1 MSSRDGRPMEDQQT
15 GRADSDE
22 SLATEAAIVEVDE
35 DCMLASPS
43 AFAACQWRKPHH
55 NTFVSISIYSLS
67 YSGCGTRRPINPS
80 LPLPAIS
87 TRRTRWYMATR
98 AQSTLSETKPDN
110 TSPVAVRVSADIRK
124 INFCQ
129 WCGGPTKHEIP
140 DGEEKMRAICTLC
153 GKITYEN
160 PKMFLIFKKGLS
172 LQIKKFLIQRYLELA
187 IVVGCLIE
195 VLSMITRS
203 CFASIILNHLMVF
216 AAEGAM
222 RETWEEARAEVEVLS
237 PFAQLDMPL
246 IGQTYIIFL
255 ARLKKPNFSPGPE
268 SLECLLF
275 ALEGIP
281 FFGILINHVEDLKTG
296 RLKFHY
302 GTINKR
308 AGKEASFSHCCG
320 CGNWQNLKSY
330 SYG

>member
-1 MSSRDGRPMEDQQT
+1 
-15 GRADSDE
+15 
-22 SLATEAAIVEVDE
+22 
-35 DCMLASPS
+35 MLASPS

-160 PKMFLIFKKGLS
+160 PKM
-172 LQIKKFLIQRYLELA
+172 
-187 IVVGCLIE
+187 VVGCLIE
-195 VLSMITRS
+195 VLSMITS
-203 CFASIILNHLMVF
+203 YMENGES

-302 GTINKR
+302 GTINKSLDSKR
-308 AGKEASFSHCCG
+308 
-320 CGNWQNLKSY
+320 
-330 SYG
+330 